1 MRVFKALAIG
11 VFSACLIG
19 CSGASGNGGD
29 GGSGNAEA
37 IKRGKAKFG
46 TLCATCHGLLGT
58 GMTDLGKDLTRSEF
72 VRDKNDDELLEFIK
86 VGRLPGDPLSAGKAA
101 MPPKGGDP
109 SLTDDQMRDII
120 AYVRSIQKT
129 D

>member
-1 MRVFKALAIG
+1 MRVFNALAIG
-11 VFSACLIG
+11 VFSACLVG
-19 CSGASGNGGD
+19 CGGGGNGG
-29 GGSGNAEA
+29 GGGGDAKA
-37 IKRGKAKFG
+37 IKRGKAKFS

-58 GMTDLGKDLTRSEF
+58 GMKDLGKDLTRSEF
-72 VRDKNDDELLEFIK
+72 VQSETDEQLLAFIK
-86 VGRLPGDPLSAGKAA
+86 VGRLPGDPLSDGKAA

-109 SLTDDQMRDII
+109 SLTDDQIRDII